1 MIDLTGVRWM
11 FCEEIAMPP
20 EYHNVPGEV
29 QHAFEDE
36 SDDLALH
43 DSIPLHET

>member
-1 MIDLTGVRWM
+1 M
-11 FCEEIAMPP
+11 FREEVAMPP
-20 EYHNVPGEV
+20 ECQKVPGEV
-29 QHAFEDE
+29 PHAFEDE